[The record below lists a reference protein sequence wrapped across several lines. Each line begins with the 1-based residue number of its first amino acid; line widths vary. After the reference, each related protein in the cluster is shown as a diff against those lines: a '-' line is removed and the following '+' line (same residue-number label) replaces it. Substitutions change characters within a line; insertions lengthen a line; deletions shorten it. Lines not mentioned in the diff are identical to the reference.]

1 LSAIKDAYFFSR
13 RFEDAIALISRIPE
27 NARGRG
33 ARLLLTLSYALL
45 GRDDE
50 AARARADL
58 LAKYP
63 SISAELLINQDW
75 LFARPQEENLLFD
88 GFRAAGLPLC
98 ASDTDLAENPKPRRL
113 PECAKP
119 AAN

>member
-1 LSAIKDAYFFSR
+1 M
-13 RFEDAIALISRIPE
+13 
-27 NARGRG
+27 
-33 ARLLLTLSYALL
+33 LLTLSYALL

-50 AARARADL
+50 AARARGEL

-98 ASDTDLAENPKPRRL
+98 ALDADVTENPKPRRL

-119 AAN
+119 AANSK